1 MANSI
6 DSYLGHSATSVAT
19 GNSAT
24 SVATGTS
31 GTHRSSQTSASTS
44 STGATNAAPPAEVSQ
59 KVKISDTAAKL
70 ASIGSTLRAQPA
82 IDQAKV
88 AQISKA
94 LANGTYTISADKI
107 ASGLMQSDQALAQ
120 IGID

>member
-6 DSYLGHSATSVAT
+6 DSYLSNGATSVAT

-24 SVATGTS
+24 SVAAN
-31 GTHRSSQTSASTS
+31 RSSQS
-44 STGATNAAPPAEVSQ
+44 SATNTTPSAEVSQ
-59 KVKISDTAAKL
+59 KVRISDTAAKL
-70 ASIGSTLRAQPA
+70 ASIGSTLSAQPA

-94 LANGTYTISADKI
+94 LADGTYSISADKI
-107 ASGLMQSDQALAQ
+107 ANGLIQSDQALAQ

>member
-1 MANSI
+1 MANTINPYS
-6 DSYLGHSATSVAT
+6 

-24 SVATGTS
+24 SVATN
-31 GTHRSSQTSASTS
+31 RSSQTSASAS
-44 STGATNAAPPAEVSQ
+44 STGTGATNSTPPAEVSQ
-59 KVKISDTAAKL
+59 KVRISDTAAKL
-70 ASIGSTLRAQPA
+70 ASIGSTLSAQPA

-107 ASGLMQSDQALAQ
+107 ASGLMQSEQTLAQ
-120 IGID
+120 IGIE

>member
-6 DSYLGHSATSVAT
+6 DSYLGNSAASTAT

-24 SVATGTS
+24 SVATN
-31 GTHRSSQTSASTS
+31 RSLKTSAS
-44 STGATNAAPPAEVSQ
+44 STPAATTDASTTAEITQ
-59 KVKISDTAAKL
+59 KVKISSTAAKL
-70 ASIGSTLRAQPA
+70 ASLGAQLSAAPA

-107 ASGLMQSDQALAQ
+107 ASGLMQSDQTLAQ
-120 IGID
+120 IGIDSLHR

>member
-6 DSYLGHSATSVAT
+6 DSYL

-31 GTHRSSQTSASTS
+31 GTNRSSQTSASPS

-59 KVKISDTAAKL
+59 KVRISDTAAKL
-70 ASIGSTLRAQPA
+70 ASIGSTLSAQPA

>member
-1 MANSI
+1 MANTI
-6 DSYLGHSATSVAT
+6 NSYP

-24 SVATGTS
+24 SVATNRTS
-31 GTHRSSQTSASTS
+31 QSSGSNTSATSTS
-44 STGATNAAPPAEVSQ
+44 SATASQDAGQSSSQGEVQITSTASQ
-59 KVKISDTAAKL
+59 L
-70 ASIGSTLRAQPA
+70 ASLGSKLSAQPA
-82 IDQAKV
+82 INQAKV

>member
-6 DSYLGHSATSVAT
+6 DSYLGNSAASAAT

-24 SVATGTS
+24 SVATN
-31 GTHRSSQTSASTS
+31 RSSQTSASTS
-44 STGATNAAPPAEVSQ
+44 STGAANATPSAEVSQ
-59 KVKISDTAAKL
+59 KVRISDTAAKL
-70 ASIGSTLRAQPA
+70 ASIGSTLSAQPA